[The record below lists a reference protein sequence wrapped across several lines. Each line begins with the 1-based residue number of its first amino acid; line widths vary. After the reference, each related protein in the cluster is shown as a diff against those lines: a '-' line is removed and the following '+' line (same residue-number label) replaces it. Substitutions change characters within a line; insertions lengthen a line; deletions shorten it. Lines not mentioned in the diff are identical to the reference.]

1 MKLALH
7 HPFEAVE
14 ELLLLDGQE
23 ADTFAEAYAHCR
35 LHQIGLHHR
44 GKHQEN
50 DFYDPVEKRIP
61 LADWEVLAGRSRRNN
76 LTVIEDAD
84 ALGNRSADRY
94 DWSAHVGTRTTLTRD
109 AWDQTKLSP
118 VDRPLPPLRDRDTLN
133 PEQRVFYDTL
143 VDHYGEELNG
153 VDPAST
159 LGQL

>member
-35 LHQIGLHHR
+35 LHHR

-50 DFYDPVEKRIP
+50 DFYDPVEKSAPEEEVENEDEDDWEIHNQDQEDP

-118 VDRPLPPLRDRDTLN
+118 VDRPLPQWCR
-133 PEQRVFYDTL
+133 
-143 VDHYGEELNG
+143 
-153 VDPAST
+153 PAST